1 MPAATPEGQGPIDPP
16 LAALEALQAV
26 WALTDQQGCFT
37 QLSDAWCRHLQVAPP
52 AMAGQH
58 WTDWVHPDDLAG
70 DVACGLDQR
79 WRSAAGGWRWHHH
92 IVVPHGEQQLH
103 VIQDIDER
111 KQRELIWCDQA
122 TLLESLRLHLP
133 GVFYK
138 LEPGPDGRPRVMFVN
153 EGVRELMEFA
163 PEEVE
168 LDFNKVFERIHPDD
182 RAGFVS
188 LINEALKT
196 NQPRD
201 YEYRVVLPQKGVRYI
216 AGRASSAHQSNG
228 TRARFGYQYDVTE
241 HKLYQDA
248 MVQARAAQQASAAKS
263 EFLSRMS
270 HELRTP
276 LNAILGFAQLLK
288 LSRAEPL
295 GHEQLDR
302 VDVIERAGQHL
313 LAVINDVLDLSRI
326 EAGRMPLSPI
336 AVPVV
341 GAFEQ
346 AMGLVSGLARD
357 KHVMLLPMGVAVDQ
371 PSLLA
376 VRADAVRL
384 QQVLVNLVSNA
395 IKYNRQGGSVRLTA
409 HIVGAEV
416 GLEVAD
422 TGVGLS
428 DAQVSHLFE
437 PFNRLGAENTAV
449 EGSGIGL
456 VIVQRLLQ
464 LMDGRLEVSSRLG
477 VGTRM
482 TCWLPLASLGN
493 VETPVGHAAPAPLDA
508 PDEAGS
514 APPQPV
520 SILYVEDNEVNV
532 ALVSSVLAMRPQ
544 CRLEV
549 ARSGAEAI
557 RLAQRARPD
566 LLLLDMHLGDMT
578 GLELASQL
586 DRDVQTEGI
595 LRVALS
601 ADAMPEA
608 IREAQARGF
617 REYITKPI
625 DVPAFLAVIDRL
637 VEEVDFRRRL
647 S

>member
-1 MPAATPEGQGPIDPP
+1 MSEAPPLGAAPFDPP
-16 LAALEALQAV
+16 LAALNALKAV
-26 WALTDQQGCFT
+26 WAMTDEQGRLTEAST
-37 QLSDAWCRHLQVAPP
+37 PWCAHLGVSA
-52 AMAGQH
+52 ADVLGQP
-58 WTDWVHPDDLAG
+58 WQSWVHPDD
-70 DVACGLDQR
+70 VASADLFQGADQR
-79 WRSAAGGWRWHHH
+79 WRCADGGWRWHRH
-92 IVVPHGEQQLH
+92 VVVATAQGGLH
-103 VIQDIDER
+103 VIQDIDAR
-111 KQRELIWCDQA
+111 KQQELTWCDQA

-153 EGVRELMEFA
+153 EGVRELMEFS

-182 RAGFVS
+182 RAGFTA
-188 LINEALKT
+188 LIGEALQT

-201 YEYRVVLPQKGVRYI
+201 YEYRVVLPKKGIRYI
-216 AGRASSAHQSNG
+216 AGRASSAAQSNG
-228 TRARFGYQYDVTE
+228 PRARFGYQYDVTE
-241 HKLYQDA
+241 HKLYQEA

-288 LSRAEPL
+288 LSRSEPL
-295 GHEQLDR
+295 GTEQLDR

-326 EAGRMPLSPI
+326 EAGRMPLTPMP
-336 AVPVV
+336 VPVV

-346 AMGLVSGLARD
+346 AMDLVSALARD
-357 KHVMLLPMGVAVDQ
+357 KQVLLLPMGVAVEQ
-371 PSLLA
+371 PGLLA

-384 QQVLVNLVSNA
+384 QQVLVNLLSNA

-409 HIVGAEV
+409 HIVGCEV
-416 GLEVAD
+416 GLEVSD

-482 TCWLPLASLGN
+482 TCWLPLASLVPIEVPSGE
-493 VETPVGHAAPAPLDA
+493 ETPAHSAPA
-508 PDEAGS
+508 DEGPS
-514 APPQPV
+514 QQVSPV
-520 SILYVEDNEVNV
+520 SVLYVEDNEVNV

-549 ARSGAEAI
+549 ARSGGEAI

-566 LLLLDMHLGDMT
+566 LLLLDMHLGDMS
-578 GLELASQL
+578 GLELASLL
-586 DRDVQTEGI
+586 DRDSQTEGI
-595 LRVALS
+595 TRVALS
-601 ADAMPEA
+601 ADAMPEV

-625 DVPAFLAVIDRL
+625 DVSAFLAVIDRL
-637 VEEVDFRRRL
+637 VEEIAFRR
-647 S
+647 